1 MRLKS
6 TKSLLNKPFNWIIF
20 IFCILFISLF
30 IFTFVN
36 AKFYNTPIGQITK
49 IDNQSATQITDEH
62 HNKDIKHKE
71 RLHIKILN
79 GKFEG
84 KTAQI
89 SHEYTDSQA
98 DSESF
103 SKNNRVLLHIDDNLN
118 GAYITE
124 KKRDSLVVAVTG
136 LFLLT
141 VLLVGKKIGLQ
152 SILSLVINTVVV
164 LLAIYIHNQSPNIS
178 LFGLM
183 SIGIVISTV
192 LTLVLV
198 TGWRWRTFIT
208 IISTLLGTFICV
220 GITQLVIHF
229 TNGAGLKFETMS
241 FLTLPPK
248 EVFLASVMIGSL
260 GAVMDVAITIAS
272 GMAEI
277 LRRTP
282 DISMTRW
289 ALAGRNIGQDIMG
302 TMTNILLFSYL
313 SGSLPM
319 LLIYLKN
326 ANTITYTVSMNWSL
340 EISRAIT
347 GGIGIVLT
355 IPITIMLMQLWFK
368 LRGAT
373 Q

>member
-1 MRLKS
+1 MNSAKKILKR
-6 TKSLLNKPFNWIIF
+6 PFNWVVFAFCIIF
-20 IFCILFISLF
+20 LGVF
-30 IFTFVN
+30 IFTFMN
-36 AKFYNTPIGQITK
+36 AKFYDIPIGQITNIENK
-49 IDNQSATQITDEH
+49 STSQITDEH
-62 HNKDIKHKE
+62 HNKDTKYKE
-71 RLHIKILN
+71 QLTIKILN
-79 GKFEG
+79 GKYEG
-84 KTAQI
+84 KTTTIHNQYI
-89 SHEYTDSQA
+89 ESQA
-98 DSESF
+98 DSLAYSTND
-103 SKNNRVLLHIDDNLN
+103 KVLLHIDDKLN
-118 GAYITE
+118 SAYITE
-124 KKRDSLVVAVTG
+124 KKRDSLIVVITG

-141 VLLVGKKIGLQ
+141 VLLVGRKIGLQ
-152 SILSLVINTVVV
+152 SILSLVINTLVVV
-164 LLAIYIHNQSPNIS
+164 LAIYIHNQNPNIS

-183 SIGIVISTV
+183 SIGIFISTI
-192 LTLVLV
+192 LTLILV
-198 TGWRWRTFIT
+198 TGWQWRTLIT
-208 IISTLLGTFICV
+208 IVSTLLGTFICV

-229 TNGAGLKFETMS
+229 TDGSGIKFETMS

-248 EVFLASVMIGSL
+248 EVFLASVLIGTL

-326 ANTITYTVSMNWSL
+326 ANTITYTISMNWSL

-355 IPITIMLMQLWFK
+355 IPITILLMQLWFRM
-368 LRGAT
+368 RGAN

>member
-1 MRLKS
+1 MAVKS
-6 TKSLLNKPFNWIIF
+6 AFNRPFNWVILLFCIIF
-20 IFCILFISLF
+20 VGLF

-36 AKFYNTPIGQITK
+36 EKFYQTPIGQITHIENK
-49 IDNQSATQITDEH
+49 STSQITDEH

-71 RLHIKILN
+71 TLKIKILN
-79 GKFEG
+79 GKFEE
-84 KTAQI
+84 KTATIQ
-89 SHEYTDSQA
+89 HDYVESQA
-98 DSESF
+98 DSEAF
-103 SKNNRVLLHIDDNLN
+103 SKNNKVLLHIDKHPND
-118 GAYITE
+118 AYITE

-141 VLLVGKKIGLQ
+141 VLLVGRKIGLQ
-152 SILSLVINTVVV
+152 SILSLIINTLIVI
-164 LLAIYIHNQSPNIS
+164 LAIYIHNQSPTVS
-178 LFGLM
+178 LFALM
-183 SIGIVISTV
+183 SVGIVISTT
-192 LTLVLV
+192 LTLLLV
-198 TGWRWRTFIT
+198 TGWQWRTLIT
-208 IISTLLGTFICV
+208 IISTLLGTFLCI
-220 GITQLVIHF
+220 GLTQLVIQL
-229 TNGAGLKFETMS
+229 TGGQGLKFETMT

-248 EVFLASVMIGSL
+248 EVFLSSVMIGSL

-272 GMAEI
+272 GMNEI

-282 DISMTRW
+282 NISMARW

-319 LLIYLKN
+319 ILLYLKN
-326 ANTITYTVSMNWSL
+326 ENTITYTISMNWSL

-355 IPITIMLMQLWFK
+355 IPITILLMQLWFK
-368 LRGAT
+368 LRGVR

>member
-1 MRLKS
+1 MSVKTLFKR
-6 TKSLLNKPFNWIIF
+6 PFNWVLLLFCIIF
-20 IFCILFISLF
+20 IGLF
-30 IFTFVN
+30 IFTFMN
-36 AKFYNTPIGQITK
+36 AKFYDTPVGQITK
-49 IDNQSATQITDEH
+49 IENKSTSQTIDDY
-62 HNKDIKHKE
+62 HNKDTKHKE
-71 RLHIKILN
+71 TLNIKILN

-84 KTAQI
+84 QTAKI
-89 SHEYTDSQA
+89 PHTYYESQA

-103 SKNNRVLLHIDDNLN
+103 SKHNKVLLHIDKHLN
-118 GAYITE
+118 DAYILE
-124 KKRDSLVVAVTG
+124 KKRDSLIVAITG
-136 LFLLT
+136 IFLLI
-141 VLLVGKKIGLQ
+141 VLLVGRKIGLQ
-152 SILSLVINTVVV
+152 SILSLAINTIVVIT
-164 LLAIYIHNQSPNIS
+164 AIYMHNQFPNIS
-178 LFGLM
+178 LFALM
-183 SIGIVISTV
+183 SIGIIISTV
-192 LTLVLV
+192 LTLLLV
-198 TGWRWRTFIT
+198 TGWQWRTFIT
-208 IISTLLGTFICV
+208 ITSTLLGTFICV
-220 GITQLVIHF
+220 GLTQLVILI
-229 TNGAGLKFETMS
+229 TGGDGLKFETMS

-282 DISMTRW
+282 NISMTRW

-326 ANTITYTVSMNWSL
+326 ANTITYTISMNWSL

-355 IPITIMLMQLWFK
+355 IPITILLMQIWFK
-368 LRGAT
+368 MRGAK

>member
-1 MRLKS
+1 MPIKTLIKR
-6 TKSLLNKPFNWIIF
+6 PFNWVLLLFCIIF
-20 IFCILFISLF
+20 IGLF

-36 AKFYNTPIGQITK
+36 AKFYDTPIGQITNIENK
-49 IDNQSATQITDEH
+49 STSKTTDDH
-62 HNKDIKHKE
+62 HNKDIKHTETLK
-71 RLHIKILN
+71 LTILN

-84 KTAQI
+84 QTATI
-89 SHEYTDSQA
+89 PHEYYESQA
-98 DSESF
+98 DSEKF
-103 SKNNRVLLHIDDNLN
+103 SKNNKVLLHIDKHPND
-118 GAYITE
+118 AYILE

-141 VLLVGKKIGLQ
+141 VLLVGRKIGLQ
-152 SILSLVINTVVV
+152 SILSLAINTAVVI
-164 LLAIYIHNQSPNIS
+164 LAIYIYNQFHIMT
-178 LFGLM
+178 LFSLM
-183 SIGIVISTV
+183 SIGVIISTT
-192 LTLVLV
+192 LTLLLV
-198 TGWRWRTFIT
+198 TGWQWRTLIT
-208 IISTLLGTFICV
+208 IVSTFLGTFICV
-220 GITQLVIHF
+220 GLTQLVIQM
-229 TNGAGLKFETMS
+229 TDGEGLKFETMS

-272 GMAEI
+272 GMTEI

-282 DISMTRW
+282 HISMTRW

-326 ANTITYTVSMNWSL
+326 ANTITYTISMNWSL

-355 IPITIMLMQLWFK
+355 IPITILLMQVWFK
-368 LRGAT
+368 MRGAK